1 MNQFV
6 FCDDSPRF
14 HVLDMEAW
22 RVVTNITCFVSRN
35 ILPAELALLLR
46 SHIPYLIFMPPESVK
61 HADLDDEE
69 EIAALP
75 GYSVVDHVHRHH
87 SVQHL

>member
-1 MNQFV
+1 M
-6 FCDDSPRF
+6 
-14 HVLDMEAW
+14 
-22 RVVTNITCFVSRN
+22 
-35 ILPAELALLLR
+35 PAELALLLR

-75 GYSVVDHVHRHH
+75 GYNVEDHVHRHR
-87 SVQHL
+87 SDLHL